1 MIYQRKNRF
10 NQMQNLTDILS
21 ILPETRGSLKIS
33 ALSKFTW
40 FRVGGD
46 AIVFTPKDEDDLI
59 SFLQNTPKKISVMPL
74 GLGSNTLF
82 RDGGFKGVVVR
93 MSPFSDIELQGT
105 TLIAGCGATDIKVAK
120 TACMHGLDGLAF
132 LSGIPGAIGGAL
144 AMNAGAYGSEV
155 KDIFQSA
162 TAITRD
168 GTKKT
173 YTLNDMN
180 FAYRHCAIKD
190 VFFTSTIL
198 LGTHGE
204 VVNIQKKM
212 DDIKTMRSDS
222 QPIKERTG
230 GSTFQNP
237 IDNKA
242 WELIDKAGLRG
253 KTIGGAKISEHH
265 CNFLINMGEAT
276 ASDLENLG
284 DLAKHSVKEQFN
296 INLTWEIKLI
306 GDKP

>member
-1 MIYQRKNRF
+1 MIYQQKQRF
-10 NQMQNLTDILS
+10 SQMQNLTDILS

-59 SFLQNTPKKISVMPL
+59 SFLQKTPKNIPVVPL

-82 RDGGFKGVVVR
+82 RDGGFRGIVVR
-93 MSPFSDIELQGT
+93 MAAFSDIDLQGT
-105 TLIAGCGATDIKVAK
+105 ALIVGCGATDIKVAK
-120 TACMHGLDGLAF
+120 TACMHELDGLAF
-132 LSGIPGAIGGAL
+132 LSGIPGSIGGAL
-144 AMNAGAYGSEV
+144 AMNAGAYGTEI

-162 TAITRD
+162 TAITRN

-173 YTLNDMN
+173 YTLNDMA
-180 FAYRHCAIKD
+180 FSYRHCSIKD

-204 VVNIQKKM
+204 VENIQKQM
-212 DDIKTMRSDS
+212 DDIKAMRSDS
-222 QPIKERTG
+222 QPIKARTG

-237 IDNKA
+237 NGNKA

-253 KTIGGAKISEHH
+253 KTIGDAKISEHH

-276 ASDLENLG
+276 AYDLEALG
-284 DLAKHSVKEQFN
+284 DLAKHSIKEKFD
-296 INLTWEIKLI
+296 IDLTWEIKRI
-306 GDKP
+306 GDKV

>member
-1 MIYQRKNRF
+1 
-10 NQMQNLTDILS
+10 MQNLTDILS
-21 ILPETRGSLKIS
+21 ILPETKGSLKIS

-40 FRVGGD
+40 LRVGGD

-59 SFLQNTPKKISVMPL
+59 SFLQTTPKNIPIMPL

-82 RDGGFKGVVVR
+82 RDGGFKGVIVR
-93 MSPFSDIELQGT
+93 MSAFSDIDLQGT
-105 TLIAGCGATDIKVAK
+105 TLIVGCGVTDIKVAK

-144 AMNAGAYGSEV
+144 AMNAGAYGSEI

-168 GTKKT
+168 GIKKT
-173 YTLNDMN
+173 YALNDMD
-180 FAYRHCAIKD
+180 FTYRHCAIKD
-190 VFFTSTIL
+190 VFFTSATL
-198 LGTHGE
+198 LGKDGE
-204 VVNIQKKM
+204 MANIQEQM
-212 DDIKTMRSDS
+212 DDIKTMRGNS

-242 WELIDKAGLRG
+242 WELIDKVGLRG

-276 ASDLENLG
+276 ASDIEDLG
-284 DLAKHSVKEQFN
+284 DLAKHSVKKQFD
-296 INLTWEIKLI
+296 IDLTWEIKRI
-306 GDKP
+306 GDKS